1 MQNTTRTRTRYAVLA
16 IVTSLGLAAGWE
28 ATDPI
33 RASEYNEV
41 LSFDMWCLEMRLYPS
56 ARCDS
61 RQSDDIK
68 AYERYRATAERLDQE
83 QAARAKRDLEFK
95 QKLDRNAPKPGA
107 SGK

>member
-1 MQNTTRTRTRYAVLA
+1 MSV
-16 IVTSLGLAAGWE
+16 SLAAGWE
-28 ATDPI
+28 ATAPI

-61 RQSDDIK
+61 RQPDDIK
-68 AYERYRATAERLDQE
+68 AYEKYRATAERYDQE
-83 QAARAKRDLEFK
+83 QAARARRDLELK
-95 QKLDRNAPKPGA
+95 QKLDRNTPKPGI